1 MKTWLRR
8 HEIGST
14 VAIWMVSLAAGGCV
28 LGMAIFLQWLV
39 YNDWMHDHA
48 PLRWVGSLI
57 SAALTTFV
65 VMRWQ
70 LALRRRRREMLRR
83 FETIRWM
90 NDRIRNG
97 LQKIELVAYAH
108 SQATEAVSAA
118 VDAIENVLHEV
129 LTESRPDPVR
139 VLGSQF
145 RERSAIESER

>member
-1 MKTWLRR
+1 MKTWLDW

-28 LGMAIFLQWLV
+28 LGLAIFLQWLI

-48 PLRWVGSLI
+48 PLRWVGSLM
-57 SAALTTFV
+57 SAALITFV

-70 LALRRRRREMLRR
+70 LALHRHRTEMLHR

-97 LQKIELVAYAH
+97 LQKIELLAYAN
-108 SQATEAVSAA
+108 SQATEAVSDA

-129 LTESRPDPVR
+129 LAETRPDPFR
-139 VLGSQF
+139 VPSQP
-145 RERSAIESER
+145 RNRSAIESEQ